1 MNSQYK
7 QSNNKKVCQKNKVML
22 KSKNSLPLV
31 VEGLEKRIKQIGLFV
46 EYVQCVCMKILYL
59 VFVIVGVALFT

>member
-31 VEGLEKRIKQIGLFV
+31 VEGLEKRIK
-46 EYVQCVCMKILYL
+46 
-59 VFVIVGVALFT
+59 

>member
-7 QSNNKKVCQKNKVML
+7 QSNNKKVCQKKKVML

-31 VEGLEKRIKQIGLFV
+31 VEGLGKRVKQNGLFV